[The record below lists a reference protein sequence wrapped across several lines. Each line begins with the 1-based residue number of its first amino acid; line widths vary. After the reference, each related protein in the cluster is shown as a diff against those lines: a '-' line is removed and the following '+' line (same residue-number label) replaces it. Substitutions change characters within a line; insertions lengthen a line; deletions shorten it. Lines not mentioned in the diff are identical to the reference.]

1 MGITVSNLPAF
12 SVDSRSPLSRGQA
25 SRERE
30 VWAGI
35 RVRVL
40 GLVFGSWAVNFLAGV
55 ALCGAIGYLWVVQ
68 SVRTT
73 SPSPAVRNKKQEKI
87 SITHRLRRSDL
98 LLFLAALALGGI
110 GVLAIYA
117 AEADYR
123 QLYAINQ
130 AMGLS
135 VGFVGAVVL
144 ALLDYRWL
152 GRHLRLV
159 YGVMIVMLVA
169 VLLMGLTVNGSQSWI
184 SIGPVEVQPSE
195 FAKPLAIVVLAGFI
209 ADNSFAYN
217 MTFLKAIGILSVPI
231 LLVLAQP
238 DLGTAMVFAAI
249 FVAVVYVG
257 GARWRQLAALFLA
270 ACVAVYLAIKLHIL
284 ENYQIARLTSFL
296 DPQSD
301 PQVSYQVENSKMA
314 IGSGGLTGKG
324 LNSSGTLGDLGYL
337 PEDRTDFIF
346 SNLAEKVGFVGAMLV
361 LVVFFVL
368 VWRVLH
374 AASVSRDRFG
384 VLIAVGVAM
393 MLTFHALINVGMAMG
408 MMPVTGLPL
417 PFVSY
422 GRSNLLVS
430 MMSVGLVQSIVI
442 QARLKSE
449 DSPRA

>member
-1 MGITVSNLPAF
+1 V
-12 SVDSRSPLSRGQA
+12 
-25 SRERE
+25 
-30 VWAGI
+30 
-35 RVRVL
+35 
-40 GLVFGSWAVNFLAGV
+40 
-55 ALCGAIGYLWVVQ
+55 IGYLWVVE

-73 SPSPAVRNKKQEKI
+73 SAGPVVRNKKQEKI
-87 SITHRLRRSDL
+87 GIAHRLRRSDL

-110 GVLAIYA
+110 GVLAIYT

-123 QLYAINQ
+123 QLYAVNQ
-130 AMGLS
+130 ATGLA

-152 GRHLRLV
+152 GQHLRLV
-159 YGVMIVMLVA
+159 YGAIIVMLVA

-195 FAKPLAIVVLAGFI
+195 FAKPLAIVVLAGYV
-209 ADNSFAYN
+209 AENSFAYN
-217 MTFLKAIGILSVPI
+217 MTFLKAMGIMAVPI

-257 GARWRQLAALFLA
+257 GARWHQLAALFLA
-270 ACVAVYLAIKLHIL
+270 GCVGGYLAIKFHIL
-284 ENYQIARLTSFL
+284 EDYQIARLTSFL

-324 LNSSGTLGDLGYL
+324 INSSGTLGDLGYL

-361 LVVFFVL
+361 LVMFFVL

-374 AASVSRDRFG
+374 AASISRDRFG
-384 VLIAVGVAM
+384 VLIAVGVAT

-442 QARLKSE
+442 QARLKAESN
-449 DSPRA
+449 PRA

>member
-1 MGITVSNLPAF
+1 M
-12 SVDSRSPLSRGQA
+12 
-25 SRERE
+25 
-30 VWAGI
+30 
-35 RVRVL
+35 
-40 GLVFGSWAVNFLAGV
+40 
-55 ALCGAIGYLWVVQ
+55 VQ
-68 SVRTT
+68 SARTT
-73 SPSPAVRNKKQEKI
+73 SAGPVVRNKKQEKI
-87 SITHRLRRSDL
+87 SIAHRLRRCDL

-159 YGVMIVMLVA
+159 YGSIIVMLVA
-169 VLLMGLTVNGSQSWI
+169 VLLMGLTVNGSQSWLG
-184 SIGPVEVQPSE
+184 IGPVEVQPSE
-195 FAKPLAIVVLAGFI
+195 FAKPLAIVVLAGYV

-217 MTFLKAIGILSVPI
+217 LTFLKAMGILAVPI

-257 GARWRQLAALFLA
+257 GARWHQLAALFLA
-270 ACVAVYLAIKLHIL
+270 ACAGVYLAIRFHIL
-284 ENYQIARLTSFL
+284 EDYQIARLTSFL
-296 DPQSD
+296 DPESD
-301 PQVSYQVENSKMA
+301 PQMSYQVENSKMA

-361 LVVFFVL
+361 LVIFFVL
-368 VWRVLH
+368 VWRVFH

-384 VLIAVGVAM
+384 VLIAVGVAT
-393 MLTFHALINVGMAMG
+393 MLTFHALVNVGMAMG

-442 QARLKSE
+442 QAKLKSE
-449 DSPRA
+449 GSPRA

>member
-1 MGITVSNLPAF
+1 VGNHCS
-12 SVDSRSPLSRGQA
+12 
-25 SRERE
+25 
-30 VWAGI
+30 
-35 RVRVL
+35 
-40 GLVFGSWAVNFLAGV
+40 GV
-55 ALCGAIGYLWVVQ
+55 ALRGTIGYLWLVR
-68 SVRTT
+68 SVSTT
-73 SPSPAVRNKKQEKI
+73 STGPVVRNKKQEKI
-87 SITHRLRRSDL
+87 SIAHRLRRSDL

-130 AMGLS
+130 AMGLA
-135 VGFVGAVVL
+135 VGFVGAVIL

-159 YGVMIVMLVA
+159 YGAIIVMLVA
-169 VLLMGLTVNGSQSWI
+169 VLLMGLRVNGSQSWI

-195 FAKPLAIVVLAGFI
+195 FAKPLTIVVLAGYV
-209 ADNSFAYN
+209 ANNSFAYN
-217 MTFLKAIGILSVPI
+217 MTFLKAMGILAVPI

-238 DLGTAMVFAAI
+238 DLGTAMVFGAI
-249 FVAVVYVG
+249 FVAVVYVS
-257 GARWRQLAALFLA
+257 GARWRQLTALFA
-270 ACVAVYLAIKLHIL
+270 AGCVAVYLAIKLRIL
-284 ENYQIARLTSFL
+284 EDYQIARLTSFL

-324 LNSSGTLGDLGYL
+324 LNSSATLGDLGYL

-374 AASVSRDRFG
+374 AASISRDRFG
-384 VLIAVGVAM
+384 VLIAVGVAT

-442 QARLKSE
+442 QARLKAESN
-449 DSPRA
+449 PRA

>member
-1 MGITVSNLPAF
+1 
-12 SVDSRSPLSRGQA
+12 
-25 SRERE
+25 
-30 VWAGI
+30 
-35 RVRVL
+35 VRVL
-40 GLVFGSWAVNFLAGV
+40 RLVFVSWAVNLLAGV

-73 SPSPAVRNKKQEKI
+73 SPSPAVRSKKQEKI
-87 SITHRLRRSDL
+87 SIAHRLRRLDL

-135 VGFVGAVVL
+135 VGFVGAVIL

-217 MTFLKAIGILSVPI
+217 MTFVKAMVILAVPI

-314 IGSGGLTGKG
+314 IGSGGFTGKG
-324 LNSSGTLGDLGYL
+324 LNSAGTLGDLGYL

-346 SNLAEKVGFVGAMLV
+346 SNLAEKVGFVGTMLV

>member
-1 MGITVSNLPAF
+1 
-12 SVDSRSPLSRGQA
+12 
-25 SRERE
+25 
-30 VWAGI
+30 
-35 RVRVL
+35 
-40 GLVFGSWAVNFLAGV
+40 
-55 ALCGAIGYLWVVQ
+55 VVQ

-73 SPSPAVRNKKQEKI
+73 STGPVVRNKKQEKI
-87 SITHRLRRSDL
+87 SIAHRLRRSDF
-98 LLFLAALALGGI
+98 LLFLSALALGGI

-130 AMGLS
+130 AVGLS

-159 YGVMIVMLVA
+159 YGAIIVMLVA
-169 VLLMGLTVNGSQSWI
+169 VLLLGLTVNGSQSWL

-195 FAKPLAIVVLAGFI
+195 FAKPLAIVVLAGYV
-209 ADNSFAYN
+209 ADNSFAHN
-217 MTFLKAIGILSVPI
+217 LTFLTAMGILSVPI

-257 GARWRQLAALFLA
+257 GARWYQLTGLFLA
-270 ACVAVYLAIKLHIL
+270 GCVAIFVAIKFRIL
-284 ENYQIARLTSFL
+284 EDYQIARLTSFL

-301 PQVSYQVENSKMA
+301 PQVSYQVE
-314 IGSGGLTGKG
+314 GKG
-324 LNSSGTLGDLGYL
+324 INSSGTLGDLGYL

-368 VWRVLH
+368 LWRVLH

-384 VLIAVGVAM
+384 VLIAVGVAT
-393 MLTFHALINVGMAMG
+393 MLTFHALINIGMAMG

-449 DSPRA
+449 SNPRA

>member
-1 MGITVSNLPAF
+1 L
-12 SVDSRSPLSRGQA
+12 
-25 SRERE
+25 
-30 VWAGI
+30 
-35 RVRVL
+35 
-40 GLVFGSWAVNFLAGV
+40 
-55 ALCGAIGYLWVVQ
+55 IGYLWVVQ

-73 SPSPAVRNKKQEKI
+73 SAGPVVRNKKQEKI
-87 SITHRLRRSDL
+87 SIAHRLRRCDF

-123 QLYAINQ
+123 QAYAVNQ

-159 YGVMIVMLVA
+159 YGVTIAMLVA
-169 VLLMGLTVNGSQSWI
+169 VLLVGLTVNGSQSWLGV
-184 SIGPVEVQPSE
+184 GPVQVQPSE
-195 FAKPLAIVVLAGFI
+195 FAKPLAIVVLAGYV
-209 ADNSFAYN
+209 AHNSFAKN
-217 MTFLKAIGILSVPI
+217 MKFVRSIGILAVPI

-238 DLGTAMVFAAI
+238 DLGTAMVFGAI

-257 GARWRQLAALFLA
+257 GARWYQLAALFLA
-270 ACVAVYLAIKLHIL
+270 GCVGVFLAIKFHIL
-284 ENYQIARLTSFL
+284 EDYQIARLTSFL
-296 DPQSD
+296 DPESD

-324 LNSSGTLGDLGYL
+324 INSSGTLGDLGYL

-374 AASVSRDRFG
+374 AASISRDRFG
-384 VLIAVGVAM
+384 VLIAVGVAT

-449 DSPRA
+449 SNPRA

>member
-1 MGITVSNLPAF
+1 LELGIWKVGFRRSCELGGDF
-12 SVDSRSPLSRGQA
+12 SS
-25 SRERE
+25 
-30 VWAGI
+30 
-35 RVRVL
+35 
-40 GLVFGSWAVNFLAGV
+40 GV
-55 ALCGAIGYLWVVQ
+55 ALGRTIRYLWVVQ

-73 SPSPAVRNKKQEKI
+73 STGPVVRNKKQDKI
-87 SITHRLRRSDL
+87 SIAHRLRRCDF
-98 LLFLAALALGGI
+98 LLFLSALALGGI

-123 QLYAINQ
+123 QIYAINQ

-159 YGVMIVMLVA
+159 YGAIIVMLVA
-169 VLLMGLTVNGSQSWI
+169 VLLMGLTVNGSQSWL
-184 SIGPVEVQPSE
+184 SIGPIEVQPSE
-195 FAKPLAIVVLAGFI
+195 FAKPLAIVVLAGYV
-209 ADNSFAYN
+209 ADNSFAHN
-217 MTFLKAIGILSVPI
+217 MTFLKAMGILSVPI

-249 FVAVVYVG
+249 FVTVVYVG
-257 GARWRQLAALFLA
+257 GARWYQLAGLFLA
-270 ACVAVYLAIKLHIL
+270 GCVAVFLAIKFRIL
-284 ENYQIARLTSFL
+284 EDYQIARLTSFL

-324 LNSSGTLGDLGYL
+324 INSSGTLGDLGYL

-346 SNLAEKVGFVGAMLV
+346 SNLAEKVGFVGAMLL

-384 VLIAVGVAM
+384 VLIAVGVAT

-449 DSPRA
+449 GSPRT

>member
-1 MGITVSNLPAF
+1 V
-12 SVDSRSPLSRGQA
+12 
-25 SRERE
+25 
-30 VWAGI
+30 
-35 RVRVL
+35 
-40 GLVFGSWAVNFLAGV
+40 
-55 ALCGAIGYLWVVQ
+55 IGYLWVVE

-73 SPSPAVRNKKQEKI
+73 SAGPVVRNKKQEKI
-87 SITHRLRRSDL
+87 GIAHRLRRSDL

-110 GVLAIYA
+110 GVLAIYT

-123 QLYAINQ
+123 QLYAVNQ
-130 AMGLS
+130 ATGLA

-152 GRHLRLV
+152 GQHLRLV
-159 YGVMIVMLVA
+159 YGAIIVMLVA

-195 FAKPLAIVVLAGFI
+195 FAKPLAIVVLAGYV
-209 ADNSFAYN
+209 AENSFAYN
-217 MTFLKAIGILSVPI
+217 MTFLKAMGIMAVPI

-257 GARWRQLAALFLA
+257 GARWHQLAALFLA
-270 ACVAVYLAIKLHIL
+270 GCVGGYLAIKFHIL
-284 ENYQIARLTSFL
+284 EDYQIARLTSFL

-324 LNSSGTLGDLGYL
+324 INSSGTLGDLGYL

-361 LVVFFVL
+361 LVMFFVL

-374 AASVSRDRFG
+374 AASISRDRFG
-384 VLIAVGVAM
+384 VLIAVGVAT

-449 DSPRA
+449 GSPRT

>member
-1 MGITVSNLPAF
+1 M
-12 SVDSRSPLSRGQA
+12 
-25 SRERE
+25 
-30 VWAGI
+30 
-35 RVRVL
+35 
-40 GLVFGSWAVNFLAGV
+40 
-55 ALCGAIGYLWVVQ
+55 
-68 SVRTT
+68 
-73 SPSPAVRNKKQEKI
+73 
-87 SITHRLRRSDL
+87 
-98 LLFLAALALGGI
+98 LLFLAALVLGAI

-123 QLYAINQ
+123 QAYAVNQ
-130 AMGLS
+130 ALGLS

-152 GRHLRLV
+152 GRHLRLA
-159 YGVMIVMLVA
+159 YGVTIAMLVA
-169 VLLMGLTVNGSQSWI
+169 VLLVGLTVNGSQSWLGV
-184 SIGPVEVQPSE
+184 GPVQVQPSE
-195 FAKPLAIVVLAGFI
+195 FAKPLAIVVLAGYV
-209 ADNSFAYN
+209 ADNSFANN
-217 MTFLKAIGILSVPI
+217 MTFVRSVGILAVPI

-238 DLGTAMVFAAI
+238 DLGTAMVFGAI
-249 FVAVVYVG
+249 FVAVVFVG
-257 GARWRQLAALFLA
+257 GARWHQLGALFALG
-270 ACVAVYLAIKLHIL
+270 CVGVYLAIKLRIL
-284 ENYQIARLTSFL
+284 EDYQIARLTSFL

-301 PQVSYQVENSKMA
+301 PQASYQVENSKMA

-346 SNLAEKVGFVGAMLV
+346 SNLAEKIGFVGSLLV

-374 AASVSRDRFG
+374 AATVSRDRFG
-384 VLIAVGVAM
+384 ILIAVGVAT

-449 DSPRA
+449 SNPRA

>member
-1 MGITVSNLPAF
+1 M
-12 SVDSRSPLSRGQA
+12 
-25 SRERE
+25 
-30 VWAGI
+30 
-35 RVRVL
+35 
-40 GLVFGSWAVNFLAGV
+40 
-55 ALCGAIGYLWVVQ
+55 Q

-73 SPSPAVRNKKQEKI
+73 SAGPVVRNKKQEKA
-87 SITHRLRRSDL
+87 SIAQRLRRADF
-98 LLFLAALALGGI
+98 LLFLSALALGGI

-130 AMGLS
+130 GLGFA

-152 GRHLRLV
+152 ERHLRLV
-159 YGVMIVMLVA
+159 YGAIIVMLVA
-169 VLLMGLTVNGSQSWI
+169 VLLLGLTVNGSQSWL
-184 SIGPVEVQPSE
+184 SIGPVDVQPSE
-195 FAKPLAIVVLAGFI
+195 FAKPLAIVVLAGY
-209 ADNSFAYN
+209 AAHSSFAYN
-217 MTFLKAIGILSVPI
+217 MTFIKAIALLAVPI

-238 DLGTAMVFAAI
+238 DLGTALVFAAI

-257 GARWRQLAALFLA
+257 GARWYQLAALFLSG
-270 ACVAVYLAIKLHIL
+270 CVAVYLAIRFRIL
-284 ENYQIARLTSFL
+284 EDYQIARLTSFL

-314 IGSGGLTGKG
+314 IGSGGFTGKG
-324 LNSSGTLGDLGYL
+324 INSSGTLGDLGYL

-346 SNLAEKVGFVGAMLV
+346 ANLAEKVGFVGAMVV

-374 AASVSRDRFG
+374 AASISRDRFG
-384 VLIAVGVAM
+384 VLIAVGVAT
-393 MLTFHALINVGMAMG
+393 MLTFHALINIGMAMG

-442 QARLKSE
+442 QAKLKSE
-449 DSPRA
+449 SNPRA

>member
-1 MGITVSNLPAF
+1 M
-12 SVDSRSPLSRGQA
+12 
-25 SRERE
+25 
-30 VWAGI
+30 
-35 RVRVL
+35 
-40 GLVFGSWAVNFLAGV
+40 
-55 ALCGAIGYLWVVQ
+55 
-68 SVRTT
+68 
-73 SPSPAVRNKKQEKI
+73 
-87 SITHRLRRSDL
+87 
-98 LLFLAALALGGI
+98 LLFLAALTLGGI

-117 AEADYR
+117 AEADFR
-123 QLYAINQ
+123 QTYAVNQ
-130 AMGLS
+130 AMGLT

-152 GRHLRLV
+152 GQHLRLV
-159 YGVMIVMLVA
+159 YGVTIAMLVA
-169 VLLMGLTVNGSQSWI
+169 VLIAGLTVNGAQSWL
-184 SIGPVEVQPSE
+184 SIGPVDVQPSE
-195 FAKPLAIVVLAGFI
+195 FAKPLTIVVLAGYV
-209 ADNSFAYN
+209 AENSFAHH
-217 MTFLKAIGILSVPI
+217 MTFLKAIGILAVPV

-238 DLGTAMVFAAI
+238 DLGTAMVFGAI
-249 FVAVVYVG
+249 FVAVVFVG
-257 GARWRQLAALFLA
+257 GARWRQLGTLFALG
-270 ACVAVYLAIKLHIL
+270 CVSAYLAIKLGIL
-284 ENYQIARLTSFL
+284 EDYQIARLTSFL

-301 PQVSYQVENSKMA
+301 PTVSYQVENSKMA

-346 SNLAEKVGFVGAMLV
+346 SNLAEKVGFVGALLV

-368 VWRVLH
+368 VWRVLR
-374 AASVSRDRFG
+374 AATASRDRFG
-384 VLIAVGVAM
+384 VLIAVGVAT

-449 DSPRA
+449 GSPRT

>member
-1 MGITVSNLPAF
+1 MQSIRITS
-12 SVDSRSPLSRGQA
+12 
-25 SRERE
+25 
-30 VWAGI
+30 AGP
-35 RVRVL
+35 V
-40 GLVFGSWAVNFLAGV
+40 
-55 ALCGAIGYLWVVQ
+55 
-68 SVRTT
+68 
-73 SPSPAVRNKKQEKI
+73 VRNKKQDKA
-87 SITHRLRRSDL
+87 SIGQRLRRADF
-98 LLFLAALALGGI
+98 LLFLSALALGGI

-130 AMGLS
+130 GLGFS

-152 GRHLRLV
+152 ERHLRLV
-159 YGVMIVMLVA
+159 YGTIIVMLVA
-169 VLLMGLTVNGSQSWI
+169 VLLFGVTVNGSQSWL
-184 SIGPVEVQPSE
+184 SIGPVHLQPSE
-195 FAKPLAIVVLAGFI
+195 FAKPLAIVVLAGFV
-209 ADNSFAYN
+209 AHNSFTYN
-217 MTFLKAIGILSVPI
+217 MTFIKAIALLAVPI

-238 DLGTAMVFAAI
+238 DLGTALVFAAI
-249 FVAVVYVG
+249 FVTMIYVG
-257 GARWRQLAALFLA
+257 GARWYQLAGLFLA
-270 ACVAVYLAIKLHIL
+270 GCVAVYLAIRFRIL
-284 ENYQIARLTSFL
+284 EEYQIARLTSFL

-314 IGSGGLTGKG
+314 IGSGGFTGKG
-324 LNSSGTLGDLGYL
+324 INSSGTLGDLGYL

-346 SNLAEKVGFVGAMLV
+346 ANLAEKVGFVGAMLV
-361 LVVFFVL
+361 LVIFFVL

-384 VLIAVGVAM
+384 VLIAVGVAT
-393 MLTFHALINVGMAMG
+393 MLTFHALINIGMAMG

-442 QARLKSE
+442 QAKLKSE
-449 DSPRA
+449 SNPRA

>member
-1 MGITVSNLPAF
+1 
-12 SVDSRSPLSRGQA
+12 
-25 SRERE
+25 
-30 VWAGI
+30 
-35 RVRVL
+35 
-40 GLVFGSWAVNFLAGV
+40 
-55 ALCGAIGYLWVVQ
+55 
-68 SVRTT
+68 
-73 SPSPAVRNKKQEKI
+73 
-87 SITHRLRRSDL
+87 LRRSDL

-130 AMGLS
+130 AMGLA
-135 VGFVGAVVL
+135 VGFVGAVIL

-159 YGVMIVMLVA
+159 YGATIVMLVA

-184 SIGPVEVQPSE
+184 SIGLVEVQPSE
-195 FAKPLAIVVLAGFI
+195 FAKPLTIVVLAGYV
-209 ADNSFAYN
+209 ANNSFAYN
-217 MTFLKAIGILSVPI
+217 MTFLKAMGILAVPI

-238 DLGTAMVFAAI
+238 DLGTAMVFGAI

-257 GARWRQLAALFLA
+257 GARWRQLTALFA
-270 ACVAVYLAIKLHIL
+270 AGCVAVYLAIKLRIL
-284 ENYQIARLTSFL
+284 EDYQIARLTSFL

-324 LNSSGTLGDLGYL
+324 LNSSATLGDLGYL

-368 VWRVLH
+368 IWRVLH
-374 AASVSRDRFG
+374 AASISRDRFG
-384 VLIAVGVAM
+384 VLIAVGVAT

-442 QARLKSE
+442 QARLKAESN
-449 DSPRA
+449 PRA

>member
-1 MGITVSNLPAF
+1 M
-12 SVDSRSPLSRGQA
+12 
-25 SRERE
+25 
-30 VWAGI
+30 WAGI

-40 GLVFGSWAVNFLAGV
+40 RLVFVSWAVNLLAGV

-73 SPSPAVRNKKQEKI
+73 SPSPAVRSKKQEKI
-87 SITHRLRRSDL
+87 SIAHRLRRLDL

-135 VGFVGAVVL
+135 VGFVGAVIL

-159 YGVMIVMLVA
+159 YGVMIVVLVA

-217 MTFLKAIGILSVPI
+217 MTFVKAMVILAVPI

-314 IGSGGLTGKG
+314 IGSGGFTGKG